1 MILVDRLLLGGIGFV
16 LDKIAA
22 AVDTELNDEQRLREE
37 LLAAE
42 MQNELGE
49 LSDEE
54 FGELQAELLARL
66 RVIRERQ
73 RGEREAGI
81 AGVVSVEVSFDS
93 GAPEDRE

>member
-37 LLAAE
+37 LLTAE

-66 RVIRERQ
+66 RAIRERQ
-73 RGEREAGI
+73 RGEREGSI
-81 AGVVSVEVSFDS
+81 AGVAGVEVSFDS
-93 GAPEDRE
+93 GPREGE

>member
-1 MILVDRLLLGGIGFV
+1 GIGFV

-54 FGELQAELLARL
+54 FGELEAELLARL
-66 RVIRERQ
+66 RAIRERQ
-73 RGEREAGI
+73 RGKREAGI
-81 AGVVSVEVSFDS
+81 TGVVGVEVSFDS
-93 GAPEDRE
+93 GAAEERE

>member
-54 FGELQAELLARL
+54 FGELEAELLVRL
-66 RVIRERQ
+66 RAIRERQ
-73 RGEREAGI
+73 RGKREAGI
-81 AGVVSVEVSFDS
+81 TGVVGVEVSFDS
-93 GAPEDRE
+93 GAAEERE